1 MPGPRTSSASYSAA
15 SLGGPWH
22 PHPGNPVVSDVR
34 RARPAGRVLERDGCL
49 LRPAQD
55 GSGAYGRRI
64 IWNRIEVLTP
74 TDYRETPV
82 GSIEPGWL
90 PGVVCTHTYTAD
102 GRFEALDGVRYER
115 RPWVR
120 RLRNWR
126 GGARVGANRP

>member
-1 MPGPRTSSASYSAA
+1 MPGRPTSSASTPPRRCTVP
-15 SLGGPWH
+15 GV
-22 PHPGNPVVSDVR
+22 PHPRNPVVSDVR

-74 TDYRETPV
+74 TDYRETPI

-90 PGVVCTHTYTAD
+90 PGVVCTHTYNTD

-115 RPWVR
+115 RPWAF
-120 RLRNWR
+120 
-126 GGARVGANRP
+126 GGRARVETR